1 MEYDSLRAKI
11 DWTPASKGGN
21 SVITH
26 DLVEDG
32 DTLWFEPK
40 RIYLAIGFF
49 SIILGIS
56 SLIVGFLMD
65 KNTFYFIGVL
75 CLIMSPATF
84 RAASQKIVFDLTK
97 KIFWRGSIT
106 KKATDKIK
114 SFDEVIALQIVK
126 EKVVTT
132 SRAGSSNQITKSIFN
147 SYELNVVFSDFSR
160 MTLVDHGNLKL
171 IESNG
176 KKLSSII
183 DVPLLSQ

>member
-65 KNTFYFIGVL
+65 KTPFILSEFYV
-75 CLIMSPATF
+75 
-84 RAASQKIVFDLTK
+84 
-97 KIFWRGSIT
+97 
-106 KKATDKIK
+106 
-114 SFDEVIALQIVK
+114 
-126 EKVVTT
+126 
-132 SRAGSSNQITKSIFN
+132 
-147 SYELNVVFSDFSR
+147 
-160 MTLVDHGNLKL
+160 
-171 IESNG
+171 
-176 KKLSSII
+176 
-183 DVPLLSQ
+183 